1 MQLSLMITDVS
12 VHLWRRGGYFSL
24 NFCELRLRRSRVRNA
39 RGSGPSFSDNQF
51 RWLLR
56 LQVFVLSQRL
66 QRISSPRSHENCPQ
80 FS

>member
-39 RGSGPSFSDNQF
+39 RGSGPFFGHQF
-51 RWLLR
+51 RWWLLR
-56 LQVFVLSQRL
+56 LQALVLSQRL
-66 QRISSPRSHENCPQ
+66 QRV
-80 FS
+80 